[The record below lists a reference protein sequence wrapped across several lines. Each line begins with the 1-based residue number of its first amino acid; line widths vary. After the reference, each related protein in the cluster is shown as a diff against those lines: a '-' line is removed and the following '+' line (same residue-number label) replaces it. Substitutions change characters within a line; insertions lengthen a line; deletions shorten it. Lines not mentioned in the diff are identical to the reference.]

1 MVLSTIFYSR
11 LLFVMSIVIA
21 VTLTIIS
28 KIVMD
33 KLFGPQYYTNESQGN
48 TNVQNSSETVCKGHT
63 SCIEDNDSQQGEKNN
78 QRIIVNTH
86 NRLRATVAL
95 GQLESQPPAQNMQLM
110 NWDSKLASRAQF
122 WADQHMFKHD
132 DDRGENIG
140 QNMYIVHYGG
150 PHTKRHHNFTKVIIS
165 WYGEHVFYRYKKLQK
180 GDSNDRRTQTGH
192 FTQVVWANTNKVGCG
207 FASFLE
213 NKQDQIL
220 YVCNYAPSG
229 NYKEEYPY
237 IKGEPDC
244 KAHGM
249 MNSNIKGLCTNS

>member
-63 SCIEDNDSQQGEKNN
+63 GCIEDNDSQQGEKNN

-110 NWDSKLASRAQF
+110 DWDSKLASRAQF

-132 DDRGENIG
+132 DDRGESECI
-140 QNMYIVHYGG
+140 
-150 PHTKRHHNFTKVIIS
+150 
-165 WYGEHVFYRYKKLQK
+165 
-180 GDSNDRRTQTGH
+180 
-192 FTQVVWANTNKVGCG
+192 
-207 FASFLE
+207 FLSY
-213 NKQDQIL
+213 NRI
-220 YVCNYAPSG
+220 
-229 NYKEEYPY
+229 
-237 IKGEPDC
+237 
-244 KAHGM
+244 
-249 MNSNIKGLCTNS
+249 